1 VSFDKISGPP
11 RARGLEE
18 GATNG
23 DRPDGDG
30 DERKNDSLSLSSL
43 SLFVLS
49 LEMGIATTLMARLIL
64 H

>member
-30 DERKNDSLSLSSL
+30 DERKNDSLSL
-43 SLFVLS
+43 
-49 LEMGIATTLMARLIL
+49 
-64 H
+64 